1 MNEQF
6 QKLIERAEQLIGRIE
21 SVLPQPL
28 AAPADWNASIA
39 WRYRRRSSGHG
50 VLEPVKH
57 VAAMALDSLKEIDVQ
72 KEKIERNT
80 RQFVEGKVTRPA
92 RVRGG
97 SAFASESLK

>member
-21 SVLPQPL
+21 SILPQPL

-72 KEKIERNT
+72 KERSSAT
-80 RQFVEGKVTRPA
+80 RASSSRASRPTTCC
-92 RVRGG
+92 
-97 SAFASESLK
+97 